1 MNFNV
6 TQKHSHY
13 LSLYVRRN
21 GKWIFL
27 NDRFLIC
34 DGFFFSVFWFLYWL
48 SFFCCRPRSV
58 LGCRSWYGRRWWMFS
73 IRSSLGPTGNVRPIS
88 NQSTRTKADP
98 LPFFVSR
105 ITIRVSILPSSSFS
119 TFRWRHYGPFFF
131 QPEGL
136 PYGHWLRRPR
146 WRHYDV
152 IVQKR
157 PRVGCGRTSLRP
169 LAETA
174 TMTSLWRHRAET
186 AAYWLRTGRNT
197 ADEKNDGKMSTNR
210 LIFFFKLGS
219 RALGK
224 VH

>member
-146 WRHYDV
+146 WRH
-152 IVQKR
+152 
-157 PRVGCGRTSLRP
+157 
-169 LAETA
+169 
-174 TMTSLWRHRAET
+174 RAET
-186 AAYWLRTGRNT
+186 AACRLRTDFFTAIGWDGHNDVIMTSSCRNGRVLV
-197 ADEKNDGKMSTNR
+197 ADGTKHGGREERRKNVDESAH
-210 LIFFFKLGS
+210 FFL
-219 RALGK
+219 
-224 VH
+224 